1 MPESLFYN
9 EAVPRTV
16 RLQKEWILFRSQ
28 SFNSSVFNYC
38 SYPFLVPEVNK
49 LSLLRFEF
57 KNQQD
62 TQVPTFVPLFKL
74 RNKEFIF
81 VYLQVVSF

>member
-9 EAVPRTV
+9 ETVPRTV

-38 SYPFLVPEVNK
+38 SYPFLVPEVHK

-62 TQVPTFVPLFKL
+62 TQVPTFAPL
-74 RNKEFIF
+74 
-81 VYLQVVSF
+81 YSS

>member
-38 SYPFLVPEVNK
+38 SYPFLVPEVHK

-62 TQVPTFVPLFKL
+62 TQVPTFVPL
-74 RNKEFIF
+74 
-81 VYLQVVSF
+81 